1 MKAIQL
7 KTIYFKCRKATT
19 DPGITRQVQ
28 FEITHSPTHSAHS
41 HTVNR
46 ALINICLAEN
56 RKGKQVLVIHK
67 HTQEEMIVEELNTL
81 PAKIL
86 P

>member
-1 MKAIQL
+1 MRLEREEK
-7 KTIYFKCRKATT
+7 
-19 DPGITRQVQ
+19 
-28 FEITHSPTHSAHS
+28 
-41 HTVNR
+41 
-46 ALINICLAEN
+46 
-56 RKGKQVLVIHK
+56 KQALVIHK